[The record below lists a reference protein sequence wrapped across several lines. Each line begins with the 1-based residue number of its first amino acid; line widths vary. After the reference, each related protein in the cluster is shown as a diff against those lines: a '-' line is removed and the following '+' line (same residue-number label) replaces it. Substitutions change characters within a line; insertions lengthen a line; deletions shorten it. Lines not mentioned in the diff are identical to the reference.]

1 MLSLDR
7 YESHVECAW
16 CKGCGNFGILN
27 GVKKTLS
34 ELDLEPHQVSIFTGI
49 GQAPKLPHYMKV
61 NTFNGLHGRE
71 VAHAQGFR
79 MVNEDQVVLVHGGE
93 GGIYG
98 EGGNHFTH
106 AIRRNLD
113 MTVVVH
119 DNHIY
124 GLTKG
129 QASPT
134 TEKGTITKVNP
145 NGVSIEPLNP
155 LALAISQSC
164 SFVAQ
169 VFSGDSKMLVSVLK
183 AAIEHK
189 GFSYINLFQPCV
201 TWDKT
206 HTYKFFKDH
215 LKPLEET
222 WDPTNRMAALAKVL
236 DPENVPVGIIYR
248 NTREPYN
255 LHLGHKVKVDF
266 SRAKMKKLSNLIDR
280 YQ

>member
-1 MLSLDR
+1 MINIETYHSDI
-7 YESHVECAW
+7 ECAW
-16 CKGCGNFGILN
+16 CKGCGNYGILN
-27 GVKKTLS
+27 AVKQTLS
-34 ELDLEPHQVSIFTGI
+34 ELNLMPHQVSIFTGI

-71 VAHAQGFR
+71 VTHAQGFR
-79 MVNEDQVVLVHGGE
+79 MVNPDQVVLVHGGE

-113 MTVVVH
+113 ITVVVH

-134 TEKGTITKVNP
+134 TKKGTVTKVNP
-145 NGVSIEPLNP
+145 KGVAIDPLNP
-155 LALAISQSC
+155 LALAISQGC

-169 VFSGDSKMLVSVLK
+169 TFSGDSKATVAILK
-183 AAIEHK
+183 AAIQHK
-189 GFSYINLFQPCV
+189 GFSYVNLFQPCV

-206 HTYKFFKDH
+206 HTYKFFKEH
-215 LKPLEET
+215 LKPLPEG
-222 WDPTNRMAALAKVL
+222 WDPKNQLAALERVL
-236 DPENVPVGIIYR
+236 TLGELPMGIIYESDR
-248 NTREPYN
+248 PPYEPTRGQGVRVDLSQN
-255 LHLGHKVKVDF
+255 RMDKV
-266 SRAKMKKLSNLIDR
+266 SQLIDHYR
-280 YQ
+280 